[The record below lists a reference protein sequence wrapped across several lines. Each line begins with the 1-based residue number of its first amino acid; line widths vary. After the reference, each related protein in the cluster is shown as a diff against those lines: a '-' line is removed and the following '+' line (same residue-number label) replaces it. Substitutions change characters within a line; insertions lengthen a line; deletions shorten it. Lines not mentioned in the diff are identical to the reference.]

1 MLSTDQALHEVRL
14 GSSSRRSATD
24 CNGKAEASR
33 LLEELLA
40 DGGPSRT
47 ESSRVS
53 AQARGVALLD
63 ALERT
68 FSARAAVDGTRI
80 VWRPTTSGI
89 FAVFS
94 IRKARWCARIYKKWH
109 SVSSYI
115 LLMVRAWL
123 RSRRDSEGA
132 SH

>member
-1 MLSTDQALHEVRL
+1 MLSTDQAPHEVRL
-14 GSSSRRSATD
+14 GSSSTGRKSASD
-24 CNGKAEASR
+24 WNGKAEASR

-80 VWRPTTSGI
+80 VWRPTTSGM
-89 FAVFS
+89 FAVFPFVRLVGVQGS
-94 IRKARWCARIYKKWH
+94 TRNG
-109 SVSSYI
+109 I
-115 LLMVRAWL
+115 LLVPIFY
-123 RSRRDSEGA
+123 
-132 SH
+132 